1 MAEEENKTEEAQD
14 GDQASGGKSKKKLII
29 IIAVVA
35 LLAIGLSVGVT
46 VFLLGGDGAEDAD
59 EVEIIE
65 EPVKLP
71 AAYMEI
77 NPPFLVT
84 FDVAGRQR
92 YMQVYVTVSSRDQVV
107 FDAIDHHMP
116 LIRSKVISSYSAVKF
131 EEVQGEEGKL
141 ALQVKTIEVING
153 VLEAEG
159 APLIENVF
167 FTNFV
172 LQ

>member
-1 MAEEENKTEEAQD
+1 MAEEEKTEEAE
-14 GDQASGGKSKKKLII
+14 GGEQASGGKSKKLII
-29 IIAVVA
+29 IIVVVA
-35 LLAIGLSVGVT
+35 LLAIGLSIGVT
-46 VFLLGGDGAEDAD
+46 VFLLGGDGPEETD
-59 EVEIIE
+59 EIEIIE

-84 FDVAGRQR
+84 FDVEGRQR
-92 YMQVYVTVSSRDQVV
+92 YMQVYVSVSSRDPAV

-131 EEVQGEEGKL
+131 DEVQSDDGKL

-153 VLEAEG
+153 VLEGEG

>member
-1 MAEEENKTEEAQD
+1 VAEEDKTEEAQG
-14 GDQASGGKSKKKLII
+14 GDQPTGGKSKKKLVII
-29 IIAVVA
+29 IVIVT

-46 VFLLGGDGAEDAD
+46 VFLLGSDGSEDS
-59 EVEIIE
+59 EEIEIIE

-84 FDVAGRQR
+84 FDVEGRQR
-92 YMQVYVTVSSRDQVV
+92 YMQVYVSVSSRDPAV

-131 EEVQGEEGKL
+131 DEVQSDDGKL

-153 VLEAEG
+153 VLEGEG